1 MHPVRWDPP
10 LEFCS
15 TSLFAGQTLC
25 SVSPCSALLAVNE
38 EFKSLVGTGH
48 SAHPHLPIAIHL
60 CCDLHGWGG

>member
-10 LEFCS
+10 LEFWS

-25 SVSPCSALLAVNE
+25 QHLHGNALLAVNE

-48 SAHPHLPIAIHL
+48 SAHPHLPHCHPPVL
-60 CCDLHGWGG
+60 